1 MKLPDGWRIIPL
13 NQVIHTLQAGVS
25 VNSLDEEVQDLK
37 QIGILKTSSVTTG
50 RFDPRENKVVVQK
63 DIGRV
68 KTPVQGDR
76 IILSR
81 MNTPCLVGANTYVPQ
96 DHPNLFLPDRL
107 WSLEPLDASICMRWL
122 SFVLGS
128 SEYRQKL
135 SELATGTSNSMKNI
149 SKDAVMALEIP
160 YPPLP
165 EQRRIAEFLGTWDEA
180 IEKLERLI
188 AAKEKRFRGLI
199 QRSLAFKKSEHI
211 SFSKIFDVISEKNQP
226 ELPLLS
232 VTQNNGVIPR
242 DMLEGRVWSPE
253 GSLEG
258 YKVVQKND
266 FVVSLRSFQG
276 GLEYSLFTGLIS
288 PAYTVLRARKK
299 VAYEFY
305 RFFFKSYIFIHQYLD
320 LAVIGIRDGKQ
331 ISIPDLLT
339 IAIPFPDIK
348 KQKNIAFELGLNEKE
363 INLLKKKIAVLQK
376 QKRGLMQKLLTG
388 TWRV

>member
-1 MKLPDGWRIIPL
+1 MKFPDGWKIIKLNDVAVPL
-13 NQVIHTLQAGVS
+13 NRRNT
-25 VNSLDEEVQDLK
+25 
-37 QIGILKTSSVTTG
+37 IGNRNVLTSSAQFGLINQLEYHNRSMAGEDLSSYYLLCNGDFAYNRSSAKGYPFGAIRRLDKYDTG
-50 RFDPRENKVVVQK
+50 IVSSLYIPFALKK
-63 DIGRV
+63 DSCFSDFLSYVLDSDVINQYLYRV
-68 KTPVQGDR
+68 CQE
-76 IILSR
+76 
-81 MNTPCLVGANTYVPQ
+81 GARNHGLLNIAKEDFFQ
-96 DHPNLFLPDRL
+96 M
-107 WSLEPLDASICMRWL
+107 PLYFPIC
-122 SFVLGS
+122 
-128 SEYRQKL
+128 
-135 SELATGTSNSMKNI
+135 KN
-149 SKDAVMALEIP
+149 
-160 YPPLP
+160 

-363 INLLKKKIAVLQK
+363 INLLKKKIAVLQN